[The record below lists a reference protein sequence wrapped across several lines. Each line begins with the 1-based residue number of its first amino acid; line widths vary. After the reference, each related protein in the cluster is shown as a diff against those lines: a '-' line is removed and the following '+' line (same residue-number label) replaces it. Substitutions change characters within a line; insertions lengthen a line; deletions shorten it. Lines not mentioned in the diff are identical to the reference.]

1 VIARL
6 FPPERTKA
14 LLALGVPILVGML
27 SQTVLNLV
35 DTAMVGRLGPA
46 PQGAAGLGSFAFW
59 VMANLIIGVGTGVQ
73 ATVARRDGEGDP
85 EGAGAALDTGLL
97 LAFTVGLPLG
107 WLLAQVA
114 PQLFTLLSDDAEV
127 VTGGAGYLA
136 IRLVAVGAV
145 AANYCFR
152 GFFNGIGQSRVYMG
166 TIAASHVANVFLN
179 WVFIYGNLGAAPMGV
194 RGAALASVL
203 ATVLATCLYTGLT
216 LARADVRRRY
226 RPFRFASL
234 SGPRLAALVRLSWPE
249 ALRGIGLM
257 LGYLLFLRLH
267 AELGTRAVAA
277 GTILVNLAST
287 GFLPALG
294 IGLACSTMV
303 GRHLG
308 RGEPDVAR
316 DYAWLGVR
324 VAVAGLAAPALLA
337 ALFAEPI
344 LGLFTTDALVIAA
357 AKPALQLFAVSVVLD
372 ALPMVLVFSLLGA
385 GATRF
390 VAAVQMSQQYLIL
403 LPLAALLGLA
413 LHLGVFGLWLAML
426 LSRLAVAGVAVR
438 AIRGESWTR
447 IAV

>member
-1 VIARL
+1 MIARL

>member
-1 VIARL
+1 MIARW
-6 FPPERTKA
+6 FPPDRTRE
-14 LLALGVPILVGML
+14 LLALGVPILLGML

-46 PQGAAGLGSFAFW
+46 PQGAAGLGSFSFW
-59 VMANLIIGVGTGVQ
+59 VLANLIIGVGTGVQ
-73 ATVARRDGEGDP
+73 AIVSRRDGEGDP
-85 EGAGAALDTGLL
+85 EGAGAALDTGLI
-97 LAFTVGLPLG
+97 LAFVVGLPLG
-107 WLLAQVA
+107 YGLATAA
-114 PQLFTLLSDDAEV
+114 PQFFTLLSDDAEV
-127 VTGGAGYLA
+127 VAGGSGYLA
-136 IRLVAVGAV
+136 IRLMSVGVV

-152 GFFNGIGQSRVYMG
+152 GFFNGIGQSRVYMS
-166 TIAASHVANVFLN
+166 TIAISHVANVFLN

-203 ATVLATCLYTGLT
+203 ATVLATCLYTGLA
-216 LARADVRRRY
+216 LARPEVRNRY

-234 SGPRLAALVRLSWPE
+234 SGPRLRALVALSWPE
-249 ALRGIGLM
+249 AVRGIGLM

-294 IGLACSTMV
+294 IGLACSTMM

-316 DYAWLGVR
+316 DFAWLGVR
-324 VAVAGLAAPALLA
+324 VAVAGLALPALGA
-337 ALFAEPI
+337 ALFAEPL
-344 LGLFTTDALVIAA
+344 LGLFTQDALVIAA
-357 AKPALQLFAVSVVLD
+357 AKPALQLFAVSVVVD
-372 ALPMVLVFSLLGA
+372 ALPMVLIFSLLGA

-390 VAAVQMSQQYLIL
+390 VAGVQMAQQYLL
-403 LPLAALLGLA
+403 MLPLAWLLGIGFD
-413 LHLGVFGLWLAML
+413 LGVFGMWVAMF
-426 LSRLAVAGVAVR
+426 LSRIAVAGIAVR
-438 AIRGESWTR
+438 KLRGDSWTR